1 LLVKIIDKN
10 VGEEHMGSITFV
22 EHNGERHSVDIEDG
36 KSLMELAMNNGV
48 PGVDADCGG
57 ECACGTC
64 HVIVD
69 PAWATKTGAASE
81 DEAQMLDMTPE
92 RADTSRLS
100 CQIPVSNEM
109 DGMIVRIPEFQ
120 M

>member
-1 LLVKIIDKN
+1 
-10 VGEEHMGSITFV
+10 MGSITFV
-22 EHNGERHSVDIEDG
+22 EHNGSQHAVDIEEG
-36 KSLMELAMNNGV
+36 KSLMQIAMDNGV

-69 PAWATKTGAASE
+69 SAWIDTAGKATD
-81 DEAQMLDMTPE
+81 DEEQMLGMTPE
-92 RADTSRLS
+92 KSDTSRLS
-100 CQIPVSNEM
+100 CQIQTTSAM
-109 DGMIVRIPEFQ
+109 DGMVVRLPEFQ

>member
-1 LLVKIIDKN
+1 
-10 VGEEHMGSITFV
+10 MGSITFV
-22 EHNGERHSVDIEDG
+22 EHNGSQHIVDIEEG
-36 KSLMELAMNNGV
+36 KSLMQIAMDSCV

-69 PAWATKTGAASE
+69 NEWIETAGSASE

-92 RADTSRLS
+92 KSETSRLA
-100 CQIPVSNEM
+100 CQIQTTHEM
-109 DGMIVRIPEFQ
+109 DGMVVRLPEFQ